1 MKKSHFM
8 TTGEFAQLCRTT
20 KATLFHYDEIGIL
33 KPLYVASNGYRY
45 YDVKQFF
52 VFEAITIFKET
63 GSSLREIHQQMR
75 NNNHQKLV
83 ALLDEKLDLLEKEQR
98 RLSQRQALLSD
109 LKENLSESMAYH
121 YDEIFFEVLSE
132 ETLEVGAISAADFVS
147 KEASTTFVA
156 SYSDFYYRAGEISRR
171 PIGYIISRSLF
182 ENGEMFELYNF
193 KRVSKETPKSA
204 THIRPQGKYAVI
216 VHSGTQESHLHCIDR
231 FVEALGV
238 KKFRVMSE
246 LYCYDLVNHNPLESM
261 ETYTVKYCVKIK
273 ES

>member
-1 MKKSHFM
+1 MKNSHLM

-33 KPLYVASNGYRY
+33 KPRYVSGNGYRY

-63 GSSLREIHQQMR
+63 GSSLREIHQQLQ
-75 NNNHQKLV
+75 NNNRQKLV
-83 ALLDEKLDLLEKEQR
+83 ALLEEKLEVLEQEQR
-98 RLSQRQALLSD
+98 RLSQRQSILSD

-121 YDEIFFEVLSE
+121 YDELFFEVLPE
-132 ETLEVGAISAADFVS
+132 ETLEVGAISVADFGS
-147 KEASTTFVA
+147 KEASTVFVA
-156 SYSDFYYRAGEISRR
+156 SYSDFYYKAGEISRR

-182 ENGEMFELYNF
+182 ESGEVVELYNF
-193 KRVSKETPKSA
+193 KRVSKETPESA

-216 VHSGTQESHLHCIDR
+216 VHNGTQESHLHCIDR
-231 FVEALGV
+231 FVVALRV
-238 KKFRVMSE
+238 KNLDVMSE

-261 ETYTVKYCVKIK
+261 DTYTVKYCVKVQD
-273 ES
+273 S